1 MRPFLSTVIAILPG
15 PGTIYLSQSLTFR
28 APVRIDDTIEAQ
40 VTVSDIDAVKKRVRL
55 KTVCR
60 VGDLVVLD
68 GEAEVMVPS
77 RRNATA

>member
-1 MRPFLSTVIAILPG
+1 M
-15 PGTIYLSQSLTFR
+15 
-28 APVRIDDTIEAQ
+28 RIDDTIEAQ
-40 VTVSDIDAVKKRVRL
+40 VTVADIDAVKKRVRL